1 MVPQNPQR
9 PRITVQTA
17 TPPLSC
23 GDVAASIW
31 EFLDGALP
39 ARRAAAVRAHLAA
52 CTSCRDR
59 HEAAR
64 ALLGTVARVQRSDPA
79 PDSLRERVDALL
91 RERGHIQ

>member
-1 MVPQNPQR
+1 MAPEHPKR
-9 PRITVQTA
+9 PRITVQTDV
-17 TPPLSC
+17 PPVPC
-23 GDVAASIW
+23 REVAASLW
-31 EFLDGALP
+31 EFLDGELHT
-39 ARRAAAVRAHLAA
+39 RRAAAVRAHLAA
-52 CTSCRDR
+52 CRSCRDR